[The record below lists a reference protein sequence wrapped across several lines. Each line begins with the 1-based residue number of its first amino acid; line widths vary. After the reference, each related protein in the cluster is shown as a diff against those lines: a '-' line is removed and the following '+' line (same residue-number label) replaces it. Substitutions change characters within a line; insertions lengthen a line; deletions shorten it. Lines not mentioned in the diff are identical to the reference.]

1 LFGLEGA
8 VGLSSLVLRTAEL
21 DDALQVWGERLAVLP
36 SGRPL
41 PPNPSE
47 VLGSQF
53 MSHLLDELAQRFD
66 VVVIDT
72 PPILPVTD
80 AVALATLVDGVLL
93 VARHGTTHR
102 GPAAEARRR
111 LEAVGAP
118 VIGYVLNAVPARE
131 SAGYYADYRYGYR

>member
-1 LFGLEGA
+1 M
-8 VGLSSLVLRTAEL
+8 
-21 DDALQVWGERLAVLP
+21 LP

-53 MSHLLDELAQRFD
+53 MSHLLEELSDRFD

-111 LEAVGAP
+111 LDAVGAP
-118 VIGYVLNAVPARE
+118 RDRLRAERRTRP
-131 SAGYYADYRYGYR
+131 